1 MVSALG
7 SLFMYSLSTCWNSNR
22 HTDGRAM
29 LREIRDLGFEYAELS
44 HGIRIS
50 LLPGIIEAVDAGE
63 IKISTLHNFC
73 PLPIGVNHAAPN
85 LFKFTSF
92 DARERENA
100 FKHSMKTLETAARLK
115 AQLVVLHMGC
125 IDMKEYTDRLLDMLE
140 NGAKETTKY
149 QKLCLEA
156 EEKREQKK
164 EKHLQFAA
172 EMLLRLAEI
181 AARFDLKLGI
191 ENREALEEIP
201 LDSDFGFFFREFTD
215 PRICYWHDTGHAQIK
230 ENLGFIQH
238 AMHLEALADR
248 LAGFHIHDVQFPGR
262 DHCPPGSGMIDFAAL
277 KPFVRPDH
285 IKVFELNPGVPDE
298 DLQAGVAH
306 LKAIWGEV

>member
-1 MVSALG
+1 
-7 SLFMYSLSTCWNSNR
+7 MYSLSTCWNSQR

-29 LREIRDLGFEYAELS
+29 LREICELGFEYAELS

-50 LLPGIIEAVDAGE
+50 LLPGILEAVDAGE

-73 PLPIGVNHAAPN
+73 PLPIGVSHAAPN
-85 LFKFTSF
+85 LFKFTSL

-100 FKHSMKTLETAARLK
+100 YRHSVKTIETAARLK

-125 IDMKEYTDRLLDMLE
+125 IEMKDYTDRLLDMLG
-140 NGAKETTKY
+140 NGEKDSPKY
-149 QKLCLEA
+149 RKLCVEA

-164 EKHLQFAA
+164 ERHVQLAG
-172 EMLLRLAEI
+172 EMLLRLLEQAK
-181 AARFDLKLGI
+181 RYGLKLGV

-201 LDSDFGFFFREFTD
+201 LESDFGFFFREFED
-215 PRICYWHDTGHAQIK
+215 PLICYWHDTGHAQIK

-238 AMHLEALADR
+238 PMHLESMADR

-262 DHCPPGSGMIDFAAL
+262 DHCPPGSGMIDYAAL

-285 IKVFELNPGVPDE
+285 IKVFELSPGVPVE
-298 DLQAGVAH
+298 ELQTGIAH
-306 LKAIWGEV
+306 LKSIWGEV